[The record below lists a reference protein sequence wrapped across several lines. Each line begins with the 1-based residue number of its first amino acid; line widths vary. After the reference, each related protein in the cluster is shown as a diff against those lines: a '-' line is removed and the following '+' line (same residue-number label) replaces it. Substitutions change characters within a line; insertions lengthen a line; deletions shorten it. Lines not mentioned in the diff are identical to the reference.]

1 MPLES
6 LGENLKIRTQFSAR
20 LGGAWDFWM
29 NKRTIMTNK
38 EGRNNNEFYEQA
50 NYWLDYQ
57 WTNTA
62 TYSKT
67 INDDHTINAVIGTEA
82 LRESLGRWIQACRIN
97 YPFEDDPNTWVI
109 NNGASS

>member
-38 EGRNNNEFYEQA
+38 EGRKPNRVLRA
-50 NYWLDYQ
+50 
-57 WTNTA
+57 
-62 TYSKT
+62 SKLLVRLSM
-67 INDDHTINAVIGTEA
+67 DKHRY
-82 LRESLGRWIQACRIN
+82 L
-97 YPFEDDPNTWVI
+97 
-109 NNGASS
+109 

>member
-1 MPLES
+1 MSIDNLTNSLLARRTRRFLRAQSAIYAEIMPLES

-50 NYWLDYQ
+50 PLLITKCW
-57 WTNTA
+57 
-62 TYSKT
+62 
-67 INDDHTINAVIGTEA
+67 DHI
-82 LRESLGRWIQACRIN
+82 RMDS
-97 YPFEDDPNTWVI
+97 
-109 NNGASS
+109 